1 MQSPRE
7 VGRHIRTVREIRH
20 LTRAMKLVAA
30 AKLRE
35 AQARVEAAR
44 PFARKISEVLLDI
57 SSFAGYVHPLMAGR
71 PPRTV
76 GVMLVTSDRGM
87 CGRYN
92 DDIIKAA
99 LDLIDRTSGRDAARV
114 IAVGRVGA
122 RALRELG
129 IPILEERSLVS
140 KRPTFALA
148 RAIAARILKA
158 YDARDVDHVY
168 LVYSRFYSA
177 MEQRPRVFRLIP
189 IAPVGGSRTDRL
201 PAGVCLFEPSAK
213 EVVDHLVTRYVQV
226 EVYRALLE
234 AEAGER
240 GARMTAMSAA
250 SDNASEI
257 IERLTLTFHRSR
269 QAQITRE
276 IADIVGGAEA
286 LAAEQ
291 FSGNSVPSTGAE
303 SEGA

>member
-7 VGRHIRTVREIRH
+7 VRRHIRTIREIRH
-20 LTRAMKLVAA
+20 LTKAMKLVAA
-30 AKLRE
+30 AKLRQ

-44 PFARKISEVLLDI
+44 PFAKKISEVLLDI
-57 SSFAGYVHPLMAGR
+57 SSFAGYVHPLMAAR

-76 GVMLVTSDRGM
+76 CVMLVTSDRGM

-99 LDLIDRTSGRDAARV
+99 LDLIDRTSGRQAARV
-114 IAVGRVGA
+114 IAVGRVGG
-122 RALRELG
+122 RAFRELG
-129 IPILEERSLVS
+129 VPILEERSLAS

-148 RAIAARILKA
+148 RAIAAKILKA
-158 YDARDVDHVY
+158 YEAKDVDHVY

-177 MEQRPRVFRLIP
+177 TEQRPRVFRLIP
-189 IAPVGGSRTDRL
+189 IAPVGGARADQVQ
-201 PAGVCLFEPSAK
+201 AGACLFEPSPR
-213 EVVDHLVTRYVQV
+213 EVVDHLVTRYVEV

-250 SDNASEI
+250 QDNASEI

-286 LAAEQ
+286 L
-291 FSGNSVPSTGAE
+291 
-303 SEGA
+303 SEKLDAPPVVDGGSR

>member
-7 VGRHIRTVREIRH
+7 VRRHIRTIREIRH
-20 LTRAMKLVAA
+20 LTKAMKLVAA
-30 AKLRE
+30 AKLRQ

-44 PFARKISEVLLDI
+44 PFAKKISEVLLDI
-57 SSFAGYVHPLMAGR
+57 SSFAGYVHPLMAAR
-71 PPRTV
+71 PPHTV
-76 GVMLVTSDRGM
+76 CVMLVTSDRGM

-99 LDLIDRTSGRDAARV
+99 LDLIDRTSGRQAARV
-114 IAVGRVGA
+114 IAVGRVGG
-122 RALRELG
+122 RAFRELG
-129 IPILEERSLVS
+129 VPILEERSLAS

-148 RAIAARILKA
+148 RAIAAKILKA
-158 YDARDVDHVY
+158 YEAKDVDHVY

-177 MEQRPRVFRLIP
+177 TEQRPRVFRLIP
-189 IAPVGGSRTDRL
+189 IAPVGGARADQVS
-201 PAGVCLFEPSAK
+201 AGACLFEPSPR
-213 EVVDHLVTRYVQV
+213 EVVDHLVTRYVEV

-250 SDNASEI
+250 QDNASEI

-286 LAAEQ
+286 L
-291 FSGNSVPSTGAE
+291 
-303 SEGA
+303 SEKLDAPPVIDGGSR

>member
-7 VGRHIRTVREIRH
+7 VRRHIRTIREIRH
-20 LTRAMKLVAA
+20 LTKAMKLVAA
-30 AKLRE
+30 AKLRQ

-44 PFARKISEVLLDI
+44 PFAKKISEVLLDI
-57 SSFAGYVHPLMAGR
+57 SSFAGYVHPLMAAR
-71 PPRTV
+71 PPHTV
-76 GVMLVTSDRGM
+76 CVMLVTSDRGM

-99 LDLIDRTSGRDAARV
+99 LDLIDRTSGRQAARV
-114 IAVGRVGA
+114 IAVGRVGG
-122 RALRELG
+122 RAFRELG
-129 IPILEERSLVS
+129 VPILEERSLAS

-148 RAIAARILKA
+148 RAIAAKILKA
-158 YDARDVDHVY
+158 YEAKDVDHVY

-177 MEQRPRVFRLIP
+177 TEQRPRVFRLIP
-189 IAPVGGSRTDRL
+189 IAPVGGARADQV
-201 PAGVCLFEPSAK
+201 PAGACLFEPSPR
-213 EVVDHLVTRYVQV
+213 EVVDHLVTRYVEV

-250 SDNASEI
+250 QDNASEI

-286 LAAEQ
+286 L
-291 FSGNSVPSTGAE
+291 
-303 SEGA
+303 SEKLDAPPVIDGGSR